1 MRWKGIKM
9 DISKNL
15 IDRVIDENV
24 MIINL
29 NSGSATV
36 LDEIGVIF
44 WEAIKSKTNVEDLVS
59 KVIESYDV
67 DESTVKSDYERF
79 ICQLVEL
86 NILIDENLKI

>member
-1 MRWKGIKM
+1 M

-44 WEAIKSKTNVEDLVS
+44 WEAIKSKTNVEDLVN

>member
-1 MRWKGIKM
+1 M